1 MTVLENKKLS
11 CGVCGQPVDELPVQS
26 SNGYDLYH
34 CRSCDVVF
42 SHPMKNPGAAWYEQ
56 FQVGHIVGA
65 SGTIAWDHKVFLN
78 DTTIVPGT
86 LLDVGCGDGSF
97 IARAQTRG
105 FQVTGIDFDSNA
117 LAVAEAKFGL
127 KSLFCG
133 GLTDFKNAFPHR
145 KFDAITFFGVLE
157 HLDDPSEL
165 LCNARQMLNPAGHIV
180 FTVPFRDRRPN
191 FAFKEWWD
199 QPPFH
204 LTRWSELAVRNVLS
218 HNGFSL
224 IKLVKGRSQDDDVVD
239 WLRGRILK
247 RGIVSKMVHHAQAD
261 QNEGHRHSL
270 MRRAVLLAKLSGLG
284 YKALAPAA
292 NLALFLIRATGKS
305 MYVNA
310 KIAT

>member
-11 CGVCGQPVDELPVQS
+11 CGVCGQPVSGLPVQS
-26 SNGYDLYH
+26 SNGYGLYH

-42 SHPMKNPGAAWYEQ
+42 SHPMKNPGAAWYEE
-56 FQVGHIVGA
+56 FQVGHIVGSPGA
-65 SGTIAWDHKVFLN
+65 IAWDHKVFLN
-78 DTTIVPGT
+78 DTTIVHGT

-133 GLTDFKNAFPHR
+133 RLADFKNAFPHR
-145 KFDAITFFGVLE
+145 KFDVITFFGVLE
-157 HLDDPSEL
+157 HLDDPSQL
-165 LCNARQMLNPAGHIV
+165 LSDAKQMLNPAGHIV

-204 LTRWSELAVRNVLS
+204 LTRWSELAVRNILS

-224 IKLVKGRSQDDDVVD
+224 IKLIKGRSQDDDVVD

-247 RGIVSKMVHHAQAD
+247 RGIVSKMVHQAQAD
-261 QNEGHRHSL
+261 RNNEKARSL

-292 NLALFLIRATGKS
+292 NLALFLMRATGKS
-305 MYVNA
+305 MYVHA

>member
-1 MTVLENKKLS
+1 VTVLEHKEIS
-11 CGVCGQPVDELPVQS
+11 CGVCGQPVGGLPVQS

-56 FQVGHIVGA
+56 FQVDHIVGSPGA
-65 SGTIAWDHKVFLN
+65 ITWDHKVFLN

-86 LLDVGCGDGSF
+86 LLDIGCGDGGF
-97 IARAQTRG
+97 IARAQARG
-105 FQVTGIDFDSNA
+105 FQVMGIDFDSNA
-117 LAVAEAKFGL
+117 LAVADANYGL
-127 KSLFCG
+127 KSLFRG

-165 LCNARQMLNPAGHIV
+165 LCNVRQMLNPAGHIA

-191 FAFKEWWD
+191 FGFREWWD

-204 LTRWSELAVRNVLS
+204 LTRWSEVAVRKVLA
-218 HNGFSL
+218 HHGFLLTKL
-224 IKLVKGRSQDDDVVD
+224 IKGRSQDDDVID
-239 WLRGRILK
+239 WLRGKVLK
-247 RGIVSKMVHHAQAD
+247 RGIVSGLVHQAQAD
-261 QNEGHRHSL
+261 QNKEKARCL
-270 MRRAVLLAKLSGLG
+270 MRRAVLLAKVAGFG
-284 YKALAPAA
+284 YKVLAPAA
-292 NLALFLIRATGKS
+292 NLALFLMRATGKS

-310 KIAT
+310 IIST